1 MYSAS
6 LMRNSAP
13 RFNASAASSFT
24 RSRPTSQQRPT
35 DITFETGVE
44 HETRMMV
51 EHGRRSAQKQ
61 AYLAAGAGPPT
72 SFHQVAARR
81 RHQQQSPPE
90 ASFVGSNLVDS
101 NVADLL
107 GSTGEA
113 FPRSP
118 MRAVPAG
125 RGLSRE
131 ASSQNK
137 FRDPG
142 ASSGAGGA
150 DDGFGLSGISLS
162 SSMNL
167 GERPPPIKTNNRRE
181 RNAMGYA
188 VSGGGAVS
196 PPLGADAAAN
206 VRGWSAE
213 GKEPPVG
220 PSTSPVRDGRS
231 GATRIARAKEW
242 NVEVENAYRLQEAG
256 YQDETDALSQGRPPI
271 ERWPEVGFIRKL
283 ITKETLGKEATSQI
297 YFSKKR
303 ECEEKDL
310 NKIKLYYYD

>member
-1 MYSAS
+1 
-6 LMRNSAP
+6 
-13 RFNASAASSFT
+13 
-24 RSRPTSQQRPT
+24 
-35 DITFETGVE
+35 
-44 HETRMMV
+44 MMV

-90 ASFVGSNLVDS
+90 ASFVGGNLVDS

-167 GERPPPIKTNNRRE
+167 GERPPPLRADGMQCE
-181 RNAMGYA
+181 VDM
-188 VSGGGAVS
+188 V
-196 PPLGADAAAN
+196 PLSETEQAPSVLGRVQSHWPRYISSVMEADYKPK
-206 VRGWSAE
+206 GWLGLILGS
-213 GKEPPVG
+213 
-220 PSTSPVRDGRS
+220 
-231 GATRIARAKEW
+231 
-242 NVEVENAYRLQEAG
+242 RL
-256 YQDETDALSQGRPPI
+256 
-271 ERWPEVGFIRKL
+271 W
-283 ITKETLGKEATSQI
+283 
-297 YFSKKR
+297 
-303 ECEEKDL
+303 
-310 NKIKLYYYD
+310 